1 MAAERIANR
10 QMLFMLF
17 MIRTTVVI
25 ATLPVVTTGEAA
37 QDAWAA
43 ALIALMAT
51 LAIVLAIGGLG
62 ARFPSMTV
70 VEYSRRLLGKFV
82 GGMISLGFLWLF
94 LHIAA
99 TDTRIYAELI
109 VGGFLTQTPLLF
121 VVGTMVLPSALAVY
135 LGIEVIGRVADTL
148 VVFFSL
154 FVMTT
159 ILAAFGAFDP
169 KNLEPVLARGIGPVL
184 SGALTPIAIGA
195 QFLSLAMLVPALT
208 MPKKATTS
216 GLLAAALSGLV
227 LVASG
232 AVVVGVLGPDLA
244 VNSVFPTFEVA
255 RSTMLTRFLE
265 RLEAPSIVAWGFGL
279 FVDVSAFLY
288 CGALGLSQLLGLE
301 DYRALVGPMAVIW
314 VILAT
319 HGYEDMFE
327 VLRLFEP
334 NVIFP
339 YIAAVVFI
347 PYALLWATYGVRALL
362 GKLPGQEGGAQDGRR
377 G

>member
-1 MAAERIANR
+1 MATEKIANR

-43 ALIALMAT
+43 GLIALLGT
-51 LAIVLAIGGLG
+51 LAVVLAIGGLG

-70 VEYSRRLLGKFV
+70 VEYSRKLLGKFV
-82 GGMISLGFLWLF
+82 GGIISLWFLWLF

-99 TDTRIYAELI
+99 TDTRMYAEVI
-109 VGGFLTQTPLLF
+109 VGGFLTQTPLVF
-121 VVGTMVLPSALAVY
+121 VAGTMVLASALAVY
-135 LGIEVIGRVADTL
+135 LGIEVIGRAADNL

-154 FVMTT
+154 FVVTT
-159 ILAAFGAFDP
+159 ILVAFRTFDP
-169 KNLEPVLARGIGPVL
+169 KNLEPVLARGIRPVL
-184 SGALTPIAIGA
+184 SGSLTPIAIGA
-195 QFLSLAMLVPALT
+195 QFLSLAMLVPTLT

-216 GLLAAALSGLV
+216 GLLAAVLSGLV
-227 LVASG
+227 LIASG
-232 AVVVGVLGPDLA
+232 AVTVGVLGPHLA
-244 VNSVFPTFEVA
+244 ANSIFPTFEVA
-255 RSTMLTRFLE
+255 RATMLTRFLE

-279 FVDVSAFLY
+279 FIDVSVFLY
-288 CGALGLSQLLGLE
+288 CGARGLSQLLGLE

-327 VLRLFEP
+327 LLRLFKP
-334 NVIFP
+334 NVVFP
-339 YIAAVVFI
+339 YIVAVVFI
-347 PYALLWATYGVRALL
+347 PYALLWGTYAVRALL
-362 GKLPGQEGGAQDGRR
+362 GKLPGQEGGAQDGTR